1 LATAETALAKNIARK
16 PNESRPANQH
26 RTGAVPDQPDKI
38 AFEPHCGIDKNRLMF
53 DRLNSGRPFPSMKP
67 THEEL
72 KARLTGRGSLK
83 RHVTSVNRLLKT
95 LIENLLRG
103 ETNSRDERKGY
114 RFHRNTQVIYRSCL
128 SDWLRFILR
137 KIAARLELASPTA
150 TASLWIQEYRG
161 TMKVA

>member
-1 LATAETALAKNIARK
+1 MHWQLLKPPSQKTSRGNQTKVDQRTNIERELFLISQTRS
-16 PNESRPANQH
+16 PLNP
-26 RTGAVPDQPDKI
+26 I
-38 AFEPHCGIDKNRLMF
+38 AASTKNRLMF

-83 RHVTSVNRLLKT
+83 RHVTSVSRLLKT

-114 RFHRNTQVIYRSCL
+114 RFHR
-128 SDWLRFILR
+128 LR
-137 KIAARLELASPTA
+137 KLFTAHARATGSASFLGR
-150 TASLWIQEYRG
+150 SLH
-161 TMKVA
+161 ALN

>member
-1 LATAETALAKNIARK
+1 
-16 PNESRPANQH
+16 
-26 RTGAVPDQPDKI
+26 
-38 AFEPHCGIDKNRLMF
+38 M
-53 DRLNSGRPFPSMKP
+53 
-67 THEEL
+67 
-72 KARLTGRGSLK
+72 
-83 RHVTSVNRLLKT
+83 HVTSVRRLLKT

-114 RFHRNTQVIYRSCL
+114 RFHRNTEVIYRSSL

-161 TMKVA
+161 TMKVAYSRVTDGQ

>member
-1 LATAETALAKNIARK
+1 MATAETALAKNIARK

-83 RHVTSVNRLLKT
+83 RHVTSVSRLLKT
-95 LIENLLRG
+95 LIENPLRG

-114 RFHRNTQVIYRSCL
+114 RFHR
-128 SDWLRFILR
+128 LR
-137 KIAARLELASPTA
+137 KLFTAHARATGSASFLGR
-150 TASLWIQEYRG
+150 SLHALNWRPQLQLQAFGYRNPAG
-161 TMKVA
+161 P